1 MNTDATIAQSSP
13 KSSLLKSGLLLAL
26 LALSA
31 FALVATAGEP
41 DIDRQVKLKILAD
54 DEMVELDLSHLEVG
68 ESEQLFSESGKEIV
82 ALRTEEGF
90 EIDVEGRDEPIIVK
104 TGDHAYAFSVD
115 HHCEESDDDC
125 THNVIVRKNV
135 HILHEEDHHEHGEG
149 AHSMVFISGEG
160 EQHIVG
166 GHANV
171 WLSSEGEGEGMKVF
185 RFNGGG
191 EGAIEKLLASGAL
204 DNLDEAKREEILEA
218 LRSGHGEGNV
228 RVKVIEKHR
237 HEDDQ

>member
-1 MNTDATIAQSSP
+1 MKTDALITN
-13 KSSLLKSGLLLAL
+13 SLLKTGLLLAL

-31 FALVATAGEP
+31 WTLAATAGEP
-41 DIDRQVKLKILAD
+41 EIDRQVKLKILAD
-54 DEMVELDLSHLEVG
+54 DEMVDLDLSHLEVG
-68 ESEQLFSESGKEIV
+68 ESEQLYTENGKEIV

-90 EIDVEGRDEPIIVK
+90 EIDVEGRDEPIVVK
-104 TGDHAYAFSVD
+104 TGDHAYAFSLD
-115 HHCEESDDDC
+115 HDCDESDDDC
-125 THNVIVRKNV
+125 THDVIVRKNV
-135 HILHEEDHHEHGEG
+135 HVIHEDGEHEHGEG
-149 AHSMVFISGEG
+149 AHTMMFISEDGE
-160 EQHIVG
+160 HHAVG

-171 WLSSEGEGEGMKVF
+171 WISGDAEGDGEGDGMQVF

-204 DNLDEAKREEILEA
+204 DNLDETKREEILEA